1 MRVTKALKLIKRSH
15 KLKRAQDL
23 FNLKYPP
30 LIVSPEQYNY
40 LKELDEKAKRR

>member
-1 MRVTKALKLIKRSH
+1 MKVAKTIKLIKRSH

-30 LIVSPEQYNY
+30 LIVSSEQYEY
-40 LKELDEKAKRR
+40 LKEMDERAKK